1 MIQFGLLL
9 AAIRLFMAFGVFT
22 IEGHLLAGYTAIA
35 HVYMGVL
42 LCHWWHNRAR
52 WAPRHSRLATVRNWF
67 TVAWWDSQ
75 PWQWYF
81 LWFMNA
87 VEVFSFAISR
97 I

>member
-9 AAIRLFMAFGVFT
+9 AAIRLLMAYNVFT
-22 IEGHLLAGYTAIA
+22 MEGHFLAGYTAIA

-42 LCHWWHNRAR
+42 LCDWWHNRAK
-52 WAPRHSRLATVRNWF
+52 WNDDEILESDMTVCQWN
-67 TVAWWDSQ
+67 VLQ
-75 PWQWYF
+75 PWQWHF
-81 LWFMNA
+81 FWFMNA